1 MKTVNS
7 IFGHLIAS
15 HGVIGSARSEA
26 TPGQPRKRSVLAK
39 LKPSGWNQGPPVA
52 DLSNHIRRDIGLDP
66 VPVRDRWS
74 DYRF

>member
-1 MKTVNS
+1 MQGLVRAQVAEGNRR
-7 IFGHLIAS
+7 A
-15 HGVIGSARSEA
+15 
-26 TPGQPRKRSVLAK
+26 AK